1 MIEPAAALIAA
12 IFGGVG
18 LKIVESALNRSKVKN
33 DLQAQ
38 MRLELRTDVVS
49 LKEELDRIEISLD
62 QWKKKY
68 FNLLLSFNELA
79 VVARAGGSPE
89 DIDAL
94 VNRMRAEGLV

>member
-18 LKIVESALNRSKVKN
+18 LKVIESVLNRSKVKN

-49 LKEELDRIEISLD
+49 LKEELDRIEVSLD
-62 QWKKKY
+62 EWKKKY
-68 FNLLLSFNELA
+68 YRLLLSFNEL
-79 VVARAGGSPE
+79 VVMARSGATGDE
-89 DIDAL
+89 IDSIVDKL
-94 VNRMRAEGLV
+94 RSEGFV

>member
-18 LKIVESALNRSKVKN
+18 LKIVESLLSRSKVKN
-33 DLQAQ
+33 DLQEQ

-49 LKEELDRIEISLD
+49 LREELDRIEVSLD

-68 FNLLLSFNELA
+68 YSLLLSFNELVVLAKSGVSNDEIDA
-79 VVARAGGSPE
+79 VVDRLRS
-89 DIDAL
+89 
-94 VNRMRAEGLV
+94 EGFV

>member
-49 LKEELDRIEISLD
+49 LKEQLDKIEEALD
-62 QWKKKY
+62 AWKKKY
-68 FNLLLSFNELA
+68 YALLVSFNELVILA
-79 VVARAGGSPE
+79 KSGSGPE
-89 DIDAL
+89 DIDEL
-94 VNRMRAEGLV
+94 VNKTKGQWS